1 MFYSRL
7 TFIPLGNTNVGLKFV
22 CILVYATGSIICA
35 PLNQMDEIKMFFFN
49 SSRKKMFAKIMVCTC
64 CLGAIKRWWIYCLLM
79 IRIVALQHST
89 VQNHS
94 VGAFAETKNHP
105 EFYPSKIKKWLTQNG
120 TEFVGGLSLILFL
133 SFPGLMSRHESHG
146 QLKIHHHSLL
156 LLSTEAPFS
165 WCGYKLNRAVNGPSF
180 SGPCPFRLI
189 KSVRRWWK
197 KKLCIE
203 AERNY

>member
-64 CLGAIKRWWIYCLLM
+64 CLGAIKRWWILSADDSDCSVAAFYRSKSFGWCL
-79 IRIVALQHST
+79 RRNQ
-89 VQNHS
+89 
-94 VGAFAETKNHP
+94 KPP

-165 WCGYKLNRAVNGPSF
+165 WCGYKLNRTVNGLSF